1 MSFTNKKISQI
12 RPMKT
17 RDPEVD
23 RVNIHI
29 YDKLNEIIG
38 IVNTPEKKIPK
49 EETEG
54 KVGTLETKKVFNGF
68 QLRIKTDDG
77 WFAIDPEKVV
87 SGNAETVQTGLRK
100 LQRSED

>member
-54 KVGTLETKKVFNGF
+54 KKQKNNYKMLKITS
-68 QLRIKTDDG
+68 QI
-77 WFAIDPEKVV
+77 
-87 SGNAETVQTGLRK
+87 
-100 LQRSED
+100 